1 MRLSYTLRFF
11 VLVQSTAAVTECP
24 RGCRIVM
31 W

>member
-1 MRLSYTLRFF
+1 VHFF
-11 VLVQSTAAVTECP
+11 VLVQSAATVTECP